1 MVKEWIENN
10 LRGDKM
16 IWFIVAVLSVFS
28 LLAVYSSTGTLAY
41 KYQSGN
47 TEYYFLK
54 HFFLLALG
62 LVIMFFAH
70 KITYTA
76 YSKVARVGLFVV
88 IPMLLFTLLGG
99 TNLNDASRWLTL
111 PVVGLTFQTSDF
123 AKLALILFVA
133 RALSRK
139 QDDIANFKE
148 AFLPIIVPV
157 VVVCGLIF
165 PANFSTAAILFTTCL
180 FLMFIGRVR
189 AGFIFGLLGIGVV
202 ALALFLGIAKLVNY
216 EGRISTWTNRIEN
229 FRNGDS
235 EDNYQAEQAK
245 IAIAKGGVMGL
256 GPGNSETRNFLP
268 HPYSDSIFPI
278 IAEEY
283 GLIGPFIVL
292 LMYILLFYRAVVM
305 VRKSP
310 KAFATLLAFG
320 CSFSLVFQ
328 AMINMAV
335 ATNIFPVTGQPLPL
349 VSMGGTSMWFTSL
362 SIGILLSVSH
372 AIQKEGGEKVAT
384 V

>member
-1 MVKEWIENN
+1 M
-10 LRGDKM
+10 
-16 IWFIVAVLSVFS
+16 
-28 LLAVYSSTGTLAY
+28 
-41 KYQSGN
+41 
-47 TEYYFLK
+47 
-54 HFFLLALG
+54 
-62 LVIMFFAH
+62 
-70 KITYTA
+70 
-76 YSKVARVGLFVV
+76 
-88 IPMLLFTLLGG
+88 LGG

-111 PVVGLTFQTSDF
+111 PVIGLTFQTSDF

-189 AGFIFGLLGIGVV
+189 ARFIFGLLGIGVV

-310 KAFATLLAFG
+310 E
-320 CSFSLVFQ
+320 
-328 AMINMAV
+328 
-335 ATNIFPVTGQPLPL
+335 
-349 VSMGGTSMWFTSL
+349 
-362 SIGILLSVSH
+362 SICYTPCVWL
-372 AIQKEGGEKVAT
+372 
-384 V
+384 